1 MKDGI
6 YLIYASPNQSLK
18 IARVKAGL
26 FQKEVA
32 KEAGITSSSY
42 YQIESGRKSTS
53 GKTAKAI
60 ADALGVPIESIFNI
74 QVEKAGD
81 TNASQNENN

>member
-1 MKDGI
+1 M
-6 YLIYASPNQSLK
+6 IYASSNKSLK

-26 FQKEVA
+26 FQKEIA
-32 KEAGITSSSY
+32 EKAGITGPAY

-60 ADALGVPIESIFNI
+60 SDALGVPIESIFDI
-74 QVEKAGD
+74 QIEKAGD
-81 TNASQNENN
+81 TSASQNEDH

>member
-1 MKDGI
+1 M
-6 YLIYASPNQSLK
+6 IYAHSNQSLK

-32 KEAGITSSSY
+32 KEAGIKSSSY

-60 ADALGVPIESIFNI
+60 ADALGVPVESVFDI
-74 QVEKAGD
+74 QIEKAGD

>member
-1 MKDGI
+1 MRYLAMK
-6 YLIYASPNQSLK
+6 ASLNCATISTAEK
-18 IARVKAGL
+18 CER
-26 FQKEVA
+26 EV
-32 KEAGITSSSY
+32 TP
-42 YQIESGRKSTS
+42 R
-53 GKTAKAI
+53 TAKAI